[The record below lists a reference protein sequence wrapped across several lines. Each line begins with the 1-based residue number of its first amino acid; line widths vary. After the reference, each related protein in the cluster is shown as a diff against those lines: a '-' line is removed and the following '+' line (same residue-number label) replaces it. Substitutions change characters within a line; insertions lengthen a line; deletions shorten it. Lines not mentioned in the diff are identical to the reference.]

1 MFQHTHLPVF
11 IAHSLPHYSA
21 PGKFPYSLLHFPEMK
36 RFQPI
41 CYSKKVSKVIV
52 GMSGGVDSS
61 ITAFLLKE
69 RGFDVKGVSF
79 ILWEARSRSDF
90 TSCCSLESTESASKT
105 AQRMGIVHS
114 SIDVRQEFMERVIE
128 PFVDSYSRGLTPNP
142 CILCNKNIKFPFLL
156 REAERTGAEYIA
168 TGHYARPSLPDGGNG
183 SPVLRKGID
192 PGKDQSY
199 VLYVLNQEQLG
210 KLILPLGN
218 YRKNDVKAIARS
230 LMLDAADRQES
241 QEICFIEDRDYA
253 SFIEQISPSACEPGP
268 IINQEGKTI
277 GMHRGI
283 CRYTVGQRKGLRIAA
298 PDPHYVTRVDA
309 AKNTIQVGT
318 LEETKLREIRVAD
331 LNWISAPKGHL
342 FHATAKVR
350 SMMKDKP
357 ATIEVKGGEA
367 KVVFDEPQFAPAP
380 GQSAVFYDGDMVL
393 GGGIILP
400 AR

>member
-1 MFQHTHLPVF
+1 MVTFVNC
-11 IAHSLPHYSA
+11 IR
-21 PGKFPYSLLHFPEMK
+21 KFRQK

-41 CYSKKVSKVIV
+41 CYSKNVSKVIV

-61 ITAFLLKE
+61 VTACLLKE
-69 RGFDVKGVSF
+69 QGFDVEGVSF
-79 ILWEARSRSDF
+79 ILWEARNRSDF
-90 TSCCSLESTESASKT
+90 TACCSLESTGSASKT
-105 AQRMGIVHS
+105 ARRLGITHY
-114 SIDVRQEFMERVIE
+114 SIDVRQEFMEKVIE

-168 TGHYARPSLPDGGNG
+168 TGHYARISPPDGIND

-192 PGKDQSY
+192 TGKDQSY
-199 VLYVLNQEQLG
+199 VLYILQREQLG
-210 KLILPLGN
+210 RLVLPLGN
-218 YRKNDVKAIARS
+218 YRKNEVRAIARS

-241 QEICFIEDRDYA
+241 QEICFVENRDYA
-253 SFIEQISPSACEPGP
+253 SFIERLSPSACEPGP

-283 CRYTVGQRKGLRIAA
+283 CRYTIGQRKGLRIAA

-309 AKNTIQVGT
+309 VNNMIQVGT

-331 LNWISAPKGHL
+331 LNWISSPKGDS
-342 FHATAKVR
+342 FHATVKVR
-350 SMMKDKP
+350 SMMQDKP
-357 ATIEVKGGEA
+357 ATIGVKGGEA

-393 GGGIILP
+393 GGGTILP
-400 AR
+400 D